1 MGGCCP
7 YRTAFDLLSKR
18 HAMTILW
25 LLQETRPLRFT
36 QLKIEL
42 AVNPVTLAQR
52 LGELER
58 AGVLSRREFRETPP
72 RVEYDL
78 TEKGM
83 DLLPLIEQACEWAKR
98 WDCSPIRA

>member
-1 MGGCCP
+1 MSGCCP

-25 LLQETRPLRFT
+25 LLQERRPLRFT
-36 QLKIEL
+36 QLKMEL
-42 AVNPVTLAQR
+42 SVNPVTLTQR
-52 LGELER
+52 LCELER
-58 AGVLSRREFRETPP
+58 AGVLQRTEFRETPP

-83 DLLPLIEQACEWAKR
+83 DLLPLIEQACAWAKR
-98 WDCSPIRA
+98 WDASPIRA